1 MAENE
6 GTTAVENPVDLSD
19 PVHQQATAIAEA
31 ILPQLEPAI
40 QARVDAAVES
50 MREET
55 LAVVTRGMG
64 QVAAGLRPPTNE
76 ASERSTAPR
85 PFASLGEQLMA
96 IASAAAQG
104 ATVDPRLMEIG
115 AVSGM
120 SEGVPA
126 DGGFLLQDTFV
137 NDIFRLVHDT
147 GLVASRLPRPIPL
160 GTMSTSIKMPG
171 IDETSRANGSRW
183 GGLQAYWVEEGEQPS
198 DTKVKFQRIALEL
211 NKLMALAYLTG
222 EQMRHTPVVERI
234 VTDGF
239 AEEFGFKL
247 DDAGIR
253 GSGVGQPL
261 GVLNSDALITVAK
274 ETGQA
279 ADTIV
284 FENIVKMWSRL
295 WARSRG
301 NAVWFINQ
309 DVEPQLY
316 TLSLAVGTGGV
327 PVYLPAGGLSGSQ
340 YGTLFGRP
348 VVPIEQCSTLGDLG
362 DVILA
367 DMSQYWRIEGGAA
380 QYASSMHVKFT
391 TDEQAFRGIYETD
404 FRPTWTSA
412 LTPYKGSNTISP
424 FVTLAARA

>member
-126 DGGFLLQDTFV
+126 DG
-137 NDIFRLVHDT
+137 
-147 GLVASRLPRPIPL
+147 
-160 GTMSTSIKMPG
+160 
-171 IDETSRANGSRW
+171 
-183 GGLQAYWVEEGEQPS
+183 
-198 DTKVKFQRIALEL
+198 
-211 NKLMALAYLTG
+211 
-222 EQMRHTPVVERI
+222 
-234 VTDGF
+234 
-239 AEEFGFKL
+239 
-247 DDAGIR
+247 
-253 GSGVGQPL
+253 
-261 GVLNSDALITVAK
+261 
-274 ETGQA
+274 
-279 ADTIV
+279 
-284 FENIVKMWSRL
+284 
-295 WARSRG
+295 
-301 NAVWFINQ
+301 
-309 DVEPQLY
+309 
-316 TLSLAVGTGGV
+316 
-327 PVYLPAGGLSGSQ
+327 
-340 YGTLFGRP
+340 
-348 VVPIEQCSTLGDLG
+348 
-362 DVILA
+362 
-367 DMSQYWRIEGGAA
+367 
-380 QYASSMHVKFT
+380 
-391 TDEQAFRGIYETD
+391 
-404 FRPTWTSA
+404 
-412 LTPYKGSNTISP
+412 
-424 FVTLAARA
+424 